1 MRLKLGRP
9 DIGGYRDRFD
19 VPAASPD
26 SELTVMWLGVSTM
39 LVRDGATALL
49 TDGFFSRP
57 GLVEVGLGRAQS
69 DEHPFQASGFRPRR
83 GERGGRVGI
92 F

>member
-39 LVRDGATALL
+39 LVRVRRKRPCGSSSGTAL
-49 TDGFFSRP
+49 SK
-57 GLVEVGLGRAQS
+57 A
-69 DEHPFQASGFRPRR
+69 
-83 GERGGRVGI
+83 
-92 F
+92 